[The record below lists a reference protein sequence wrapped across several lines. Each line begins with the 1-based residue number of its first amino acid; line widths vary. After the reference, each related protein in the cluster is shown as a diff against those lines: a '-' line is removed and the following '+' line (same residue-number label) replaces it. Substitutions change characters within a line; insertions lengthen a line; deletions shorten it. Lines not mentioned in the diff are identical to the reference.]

1 MSGRLSGRRFDAD
14 HDVVTEAMLFLGDL
28 DAEYIGEAAAH
39 ATHYEP
45 VPIDDFA
52 DLIARVPDEVIRRS
66 TFVDVGSGLGRAV
79 FLAMRLPFKRIVGIE
94 ISAALNETA
103 KENLEKLHG
112 LDARCTDVR
121 LENEDA
127 RTFAYPSG
135 DLLVFLFNPFDAD
148 ALRATLARIAA
159 REGAGATRLIYHTPE
174 HVGVAREF
182 GYPMLRVA
190 ENAAVALTVDVEQDA
205 DRHEVRQDG

>member
-52 DLIARVPDEVIRRS
+52 DLIARVPDDVIRRS
-66 TFVDVGSGLGRAV
+66 TFVDLGSGLGRAV

-103 KENLEKLHG
+103 KENLEKLRG
-112 LDARCTDVR
+112 LDAQCTDVR
-121 LENEDA
+121 FANEDA
-127 RTFAYPSG
+127 RTFAYPPG
-135 DLLVFLFNPFDAD
+135 DLVVFLFNPFDAD
-148 ALRATLARIAA
+148 ALRATLVRIAA
-159 REGAGATRLIYHTPE
+159 RADAGETRLIYHTPE
-174 HVGVAREF
+174 HRTVPPVF
-182 GYPMLRVA
+182 GFVESA
-190 ENAAVALTVDVEQDA
+190 GAGSAVLYEKEPASSIADVTTK
-205 DRHEVRQDG
+205 